1 MNQETLIHNT
11 EKLTLGGI
19 LAGIYLFSVPIFSY
33 SEKLGLSEI
42 PQLIGLVLVLYAVYD
57 LLKTKTIIRS
67 RFSLLFLLFT
77 LWCIIGYFYSAHQ
90 SETNLL
96 LSLIKVSILAI
107 SVAQLIKSK
116 IDFYTS
122 VFIFFTSVF
131 FAVYLNLSELTSY
144 NISNDISDAER
155 FAGSFENANT
165 AAIYFLAVIWG
176 GSVVLLCGRL
186 GKKFNL
192 IIVPGM
198 VLAAIVIVYT
208 GSRKGLIGLVLFA
221 LVMSWIIL
229 RKLGTTY
236 FRRILLGLVLIL
248 LLFLMFKFLYTS
260 PYFYRLQ
267 GLFEGEASVN
277 ERSDLFKQAISIWTS
292 SIKNLF
298 FGIGINNF
306 MYYNEYFAY
315 SHSTVSETLVSTG
328 LIGFALYFA
337 GIFAA
342 FSQYIRLYFSKGYS
356 DKDQMIIFI
365 FMLIITLFINATA
378 VMYDDRLYI
387 PLLGIIGSYGLFL
400 KNENR
405 ELQKPTE

>member
-1 MNQETLIHNT
+1 MNQEILIQNT

-67 RFSLLFLLFT
+67 RFSLFFLLFT

-90 SETNLL
+90 SETKLL
-96 LSLIKVSILAI
+96 LSLIKVSVIA
-107 SVAQLIKSK
+107 VCVTQLIKTR
-116 IDFYTS
+116 IDFFS
-122 VFIFFTSVF
+122 SIFIFFTSVF
-131 FAVYLNLSELTSY
+131 FAVYLNLSELAAY
-144 NISNDISDAER
+144 NQSNDISDAER

-165 AAIYFLAVIWG
+165 AAIYFLAILWG
-176 GSVVLLCGRL
+176 GAAILLGGRF

-192 IIVPGM
+192 IIIPGLI
-198 VLAAIVIVYT
+198 LAAVVIIYT

-221 LVMSWIIL
+221 LVMSWIML
-229 RKLGTTY
+229 KKLGTTY
-236 FRRILLGLVLIL
+236 FRRILLGLLLIL
-248 LLFLMFKFLYTS
+248 LLFLLFRFLYTS

-277 ERSDLFKQAISIWTS
+277 ERSDLFKQAITIWTS

-315 SHSTVSETLVSTG
+315 SHSTISETLVSSG
-328 LIGFALYFA
+328 LIGFSLYFA
-337 GIFAA
+337 GLFAA
-342 FSQYIRLYFSKGYS
+342 FSQYISLYR
-356 DKDQMIIFI
+356 DKSYPDKNQMIIFV
-365 FMLIITLFINATA
+365 FMLIITLFINTTA
-378 VMYDDRLYI
+378 VMYDDRLYL
-387 PLLGIIGSYGLFL
+387 PLLGLIGSYGLFL
-400 KNENR
+400 KKEF
-405 ELQKPTE
+405 QDQH

>member
-1 MNQETLIHNT
+1 MHPETLVHT
-11 EKLTLGGI
+11 TDKLTLGGL

-42 PQLIGLVLVLYAVYD
+42 PQFIGFILAVYTAYD
-57 LLKTKTIIRS
+57 LLKNRTIIRS
-67 RFSLLFLLFT
+67 RFSLFFLLFT

-90 SETNLL
+90 SETKLL
-96 LSLIKVSILAI
+96 ISLIKVAVIA
-107 SVAQLIKSK
+107 VCVTQLIKSR
-116 IDFYTS
+116 IDFFS
-122 VFIFFTSVF
+122 SIFIFFTSVF

-165 AAIYFLAVIWG
+165 AAIYFLAVLWS
-176 GSVVLLCGRL
+176 GSVVLLY
-186 GKKFNL
+186 GKFGMKFNL
-192 IIVPGM
+192 IIITG
-198 VLAAIVIVYT
+198 LFIAAIVIIYT

-229 RKLGTTY
+229 KKLGTTY
-236 FRRILLGLVLIL
+236 FRRILLGLGLLL
-248 LLFLMFKFLYTS
+248 LLFILFRFLYTS

-267 GLFEGEASVN
+267 GLFEGETSVN

-292 SIKNLF
+292 SLKNLF
-298 FGIGINNF
+298 CGIGINNF
-306 MYYNEYFAY
+306 MFYNEYFAY

-328 LIGFALYFA
+328 LIGFALYFT
-337 GIFAA
+337 GLFAA
-342 FSQYIRLYFSKGYS
+342 FSKFIGLYMTKNYT
-356 DKDQMIIFI
+356 DKNQMIIFI
-365 FMLIITLFINATA
+365 FMLIITLFINTTA

-400 KNENR
+400 RNEAQ
-405 ELQKPTE
+405 EALDQ